1 MVIPSII
8 VYSLLFVEA
17 SINLTY
23 YKDCV
28 FALCIAMIFFG
39 MTWTNYSQKEI
50 PFDSY
55 KEEQ

>member
-23 YKDCV
+23 YTDCV
-28 FALCIAMIFFG
+28 FALVIAMIFFG
-39 MTWTNYSQKEI
+39 MIWTNYKQKDI
-50 PFDSY
+50 QFDA
-55 KEEQ
+55 KKVEQ